1 MDPEG
6 VVIKPWVQNHRSNS
20 HKQDLSKIISWI
32 KTNHHQILKNQKAWI
47 SIYMKVYLIESW
59 YVQLC
64 MVHISQNTQ
73 GIRKITVSVEI
84 IPSQIIW
91 IKAKNF
97 LQLLNRFK
105 YYRVLAFVFNIF
117 CNIIL
122 LFYFLNWSFGIR
134 ISGKSCMIF
143 LSGDFQHVSVNMW
156 NLTDWQMHFIQ
167 TIDVILL
174 CINIFLNTL
183 VTYLIFRTSQ
193 YQKQVAWPEF

>member
-1 MDPEG
+1 
-6 VVIKPWVQNHRSNS
+6 
-20 HKQDLSKIISWI
+20 
-32 KTNHHQILKNQKAWI
+32 
-47 SIYMKVYLIESW
+47 MKVYLIESW

-91 IKAKNF
+91 VKAKNF

-143 LSGDFQHVSVNMW
+143 LSPVLQWVAYICLSFQLDSSVRKTI
-156 NLTDWQMHFIQ
+156 LYCDWI
-167 TIDVILL
+167 
-174 CINIFLNTL
+174 
-183 VTYLIFRTSQ
+183 S
-193 YQKQVAWPEF
+193 EFSLGRR